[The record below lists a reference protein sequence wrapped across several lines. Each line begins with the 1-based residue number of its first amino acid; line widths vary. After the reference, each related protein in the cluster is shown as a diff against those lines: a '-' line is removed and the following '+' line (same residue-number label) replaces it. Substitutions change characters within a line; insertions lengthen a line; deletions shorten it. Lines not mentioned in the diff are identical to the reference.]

1 MTELIYALALLA
13 CPVGMGTMM
22 WLMMRGKR
30 TGGEPGTTASDVA
43 ALRSEV
49 ARLRA
54 GRDDRRS
61 AGRAGSAG

>member
-13 CPVGMGTMM
+13 CPLGMGTMM

-30 TGGEPGTTASDVA
+30 TGGESGSASEVA

-49 ARLRA
+49 ARLHA

-61 AGRAGSAG
+61 AGRAESTG